1 MELCEVLSEINEL
14 PQVRL
19 NQHQTGL
26 KTKNFEFV
34 VEFCHYKQLASADME
49 YFKQKADMLEDSSN
63 SVVRACLLT
72 RKLPPSHNFS
82 HQILLAL
89 VKGTCSINFYKVWGL
104 IRDTFF
110 KMVKVEEAEI
120 P

>member
-1 MELCEVLSEINEL
+1 
-14 PQVRL
+14 
-19 NQHQTGL
+19 
-26 KTKNFEFV
+26 
-34 VEFCHYKQLASADME
+34 ME
-49 YFKQKADMLEDSSN
+49 YFKQKADMLEEDSSN

-89 VKGTCSINFYKVWGL
+89 VKGTLLTCSINFYEVWGL